1 MKLKELCEELGYKYD
16 KKNPKRSLEE
26 IKKDYKIGKSNNKK
40 YDYYIINELTNSEKK
55 LNHTNFRK
63 YSYMFNS
70 PYEYIDKGGVYKI
83 QLNNDIYIGQTNNFY
98 NRLSQHKTNSF
109 NLKTKILL
117 DNGGCMEVIE
127 LSDSK
132 LERLEKE
139 TYWTNYYKKLGFNIL
154 NDETVLYHNKNKKFK
169 NIKIESKNYN
179 IAIKLL
185 KKEGLL

>member
-1 MKLKELCEELGYKYD
+1 
-16 KKNPKRSLEE
+16 
-26 IKKDYKIGKSNNKK
+26 
-40 YDYYIINELTNSEKK
+40 
-55 LNHTNFRK
+55 
-63 YSYMFNS
+63 
-70 PYEYIDKGGVYKI
+70 
-83 QLNNDIYIGQTNNFY
+83 
-98 NRLSQHKTNSF
+98 
-109 NLKTKILL
+109 
-117 DNGGCMEVIE
+117 MEVIE

-185 KKEGLL
+185 KKEGLLWQLKKCVNILI